1 MDTSSKNLVPH
12 LVSHEEQEFVLDNRL
27 QQDCEW
33 VLDFT
38 LCRVLLMQDNHYPWF
53 ILVPRRR
60 NVEEIYQLSD
70 DDLALLMRESS
81 HFGKGVMRLFSGDKL
96 NVAALGN
103 VVSQLHVHHVVRYR
117 DDAAWPAPV
126 WGKQPTRPYSK
137 TQLEERIK
145 LVREYFS
152 EHISEYVPQ

>member
-1 MDTSSKNLVPH
+1 METTSKDSIPH
-12 LVSHEEQEFVLDNRL
+12 LEPHEEQGFVLDNRL

-33 VLDFT
+33 VLDFR

-53 ILVPRRR
+53 ILVPRRPH
-60 NVEEIYQLSD
+60 VKEIYQLSD
-70 DDLALLMRESS
+70 DDLVRLMRESAY
-81 HFGKGVMRLFSGDKL
+81 FGKGLMQLFNGDKM

-137 TQLEERIK
+137 TQLEERIM

-152 EHISEYVPQ
+152 GYVAK